1 MNQIYLIALFVAALG
16 AFVYWVLPSTKWR
29 IIGTIVFFCFGCSAF
44 AGGFELVG
52 IPKPYF
58 LEWRTLAHKQLL
70 SWYPD
75 EPNQIIYVWLMVDG
89 QPRQYTLP
97 WSDREAEKIQ
107 DGLRQLAGEDGG
119 EGDYLD
125 FSIKEDGS
133 ADVIHKPRPPLPPK
147 E

>member
-1 MNQIYLIALFVAALG
+1 MNQIYLIALFVAVLG
-16 AFVYWVLPSTKWR
+16 GFTYWVLPSTRWR
-29 IIGTIVFFCFGCSAF
+29 LIGTVAFFCFGGVTF

-58 LEWRTLAHKQLL
+58 LEWRDLTHKQLL

-89 QPRQYTLP
+89 QPRQYALP
-97 WSDREAEKIQ
+97 WSQKEAEKIQ

-119 EGDYLD
+119 TGEYLD
-125 FSIKEDGS
+125 FSIKRDGS
-133 ADVIHKPRPPLPPK
+133 ADVIHILRPPLPPK